1 MHLITRPSSP
11 SLCMLAD
18 NRELGKLIQL
28 ERICVSRFLQ
38 AEMLAAMMLANS
50 LVRLI
55 PSERRAARYS
65 ETLSERPVGHAH
77 DGSEGP
83 RRRQTSRKKYR
94 NCWRWDVDT
103 GANASVTGREP
114 ISRKIANNTT
124 RSRKRAGV
132 PCTTLNARPRA
143 TTKTGSAPAWLLFR
157 WQEERARYE

>member
-1 MHLITRPSSP
+1 
-11 SLCMLAD
+11 MLAD

-103 GANASVTGREP
+103 GANAAVNR
-114 ISRKIANNTT
+114 
-124 RSRKRAGV
+124 
-132 PCTTLNARPRA
+132 
-143 TTKTGSAPAWLLFR
+143 F
-157 WQEERARYE
+157 RARLQTTPQDHANVRECLVRR